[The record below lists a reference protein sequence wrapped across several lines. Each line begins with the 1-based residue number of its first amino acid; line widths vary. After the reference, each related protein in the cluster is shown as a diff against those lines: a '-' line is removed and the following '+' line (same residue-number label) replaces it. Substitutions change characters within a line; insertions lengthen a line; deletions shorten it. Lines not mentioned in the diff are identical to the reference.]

1 MLTESNSLG
10 ITSNIISPSLHV
22 AGAAPAAPAP
32 SLLSSEWEVPLF
44 DSNAST
50 GPHARPSGADS
61 PPKKKPRPKQ

>member
-22 AGAAPAAPAP
+22 AGQGHAAPAP

-44 DSNAST
+44 ESHTST
-50 GPHARPSGADS
+50 GSHARPGGADS